1 MAIKVVI
8 PENTTNIQVG
18 GLYQWDFGQALEI
31 GSEIMEVHFA
41 CSGMT
46 EAIVRECNFSADT
59 DTGTV
64 TGTVT
69 IPDKCLEQASPI
81 TAWIYRISDTQGHTV
96 KTITLPVIART
107 RPSASRDVPTEY
119 VDKYAEALAKINE
132 AVKNLA
138 NGTVVSAEAT
148 HAVSAD
154 NATKAGSATSASY
167 STSAG
172 HAVNATTAFKLRIS
186 KDVPTVSLD
195 VQEYG
200 TYEARWAI
208 DSLDPLFKEGV
219 YFAILTLDGMSE
231 NVYSSYSGVGYIHPS
246 AVGEWR
252 TFEIA
257 VGDKFIS
264 IEDNQSGSEYD
275 PTVKIHIN
283 TRGDKGG
290 VELGASG
297 TLIIYPIATFW
308 HEKG

>member
-1 MAIKVVI
+1 LNVV
-8 PENTTNIQVG
+8 
-18 GLYQWDFGQALEI
+18 A
-31 GSEIMEVHFA
+31 
-41 CSGMT
+41 
-46 EAIVRECNFSADT
+46 
-59 DTGTV
+59 
-64 TGTVT
+64 
-69 IPDKCLEQASPI
+69 
-81 TAWIYRISDTQGHTV
+81 RI
-96 KTITLPVIART
+96 
-107 RPSASRDVPTEY
+107 RPSVSREVPAEY
-119 VDKYAEALAKINE
+119 DDKYAEALTAINE
-132 AVKNLA
+132 AINNLE
-138 NGTVVSAEAT
+138 NGNVTVATAT

-154 NATKAGSATSASY
+154 NATTAGSATSASY

-172 HAVNATTAFKLRIS
+172 HAVSATTALGLRIS

-200 TYEARWAI
+200 TYEVRWAI

-264 IEDNQSGSEYD
+264 IEDNQPGSEYD

-297 TLIIYPIATFW
+297 TLIIYSIATFW